1 MTLDEAAKNIGYPV
15 IYNAHKSER
24 GMIKW
29 VRGEYVFVLYDGE
42 ASPKATRPED
52 LEFDFMR

>member
-1 MTLDEAAKNIGYPV
+1 MTLDEAAQNIGYPV
-15 IYNAHKSER
+15 IYNAHEPER

-42 ASPKATRPED
+42 ANPKATRPED
-52 LEFDFMR
+52 LEFDFVR